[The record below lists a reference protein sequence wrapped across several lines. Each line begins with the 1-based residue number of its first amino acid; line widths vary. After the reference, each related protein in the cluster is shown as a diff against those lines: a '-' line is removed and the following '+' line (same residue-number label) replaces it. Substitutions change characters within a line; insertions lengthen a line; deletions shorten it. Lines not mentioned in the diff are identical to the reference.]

1 MKVVITI
8 KVSKAMVAVRRWD
21 EHAVLKEDIV
31 VTRDEQGSITVTG
44 GPLRIPFRDLFLKD
58 PVGDQGDLIFQQSD
72 LEEWAEAIWK
82 HFDVYG

>member
-1 MKVVITI
+1 M
-8 KVSKAMVAVRRWD
+8 S
-21 EHAVLKEDIV
+21 
-31 VTRDEQGSITVTG
+31 RDLSLTG